1 MTSDLRRRWQ
11 AVFAALLIWGGAN
24 LIGSAGQA
32 ADDDPAQAGDVEA
45 QALTEQLDA
54 MIERAA
60 ATLRGRQ
67 GSEGELIE
75 PDADVATLRARLA
88 EAETQIR
95 LLKNVVIQALRAQS
109 AAEEALLR
117 EQATARQEGTAPETE
132 PAPAGS
138 QDPRLAEQVEA
149 LTDSVRQL
157 RADVDALR
165 GRAPGEQPP
174 APDRQSMLRSS
185 GPIEDPEATG
195 DLLEED
201 AMLPEAG
208 MGGRYEPWIENQEP
222 DAAASAYAAV
232 PSDEA
237 MTGASGPIKIAEV
250 HFDSGSAQLTPGGE
264 RRTLDAIERI
274 RSMAPAKVRVI
285 AFADRVGDSAYNL
298 VLSKER
304 ALSVAAVLENAGF
317 SRDMVDV
324 VGSGEEG
331 TPVPTPDGVPEPL
344 NRSAGIF
351 VVRDGTG

>member
-1 MTSDLRRRWQ
+1 MTTDLRRRWQ

-32 ADDDPAQAGDVEA
+32 ADDDPAEAGDVEA
-45 QALTEQLDA
+45 QAITDRLDA
-54 MIERAA
+54 MVERAA

-67 GSEGELIE
+67 GGEGELIE
-75 PDADVATLRARLA
+75 PGADAATLRARLE

-109 AAEEALLR
+109 AAEEALRR
-117 EQATARQEGTAPETE
+117 EQSARQSGAGPQVE
-132 PAPAGS
+132 PAPAGA
-138 QDPRLAEQVEA
+138 QDPVLAQEVEA

-165 GRAPGEQPP
+165 ARPPSEQPP
-174 APDRQSMLRSS
+174 APDRQSALRPS
-185 GPIEDPEATG
+185 GTVDDPEATA
-195 DLLEED
+195 DPLDED

-208 MGGRYEPWIENQEP
+208 IGGRYEPWIEDEAPEP
-222 DAAASAYAAV
+222 SGGAYAAV
-232 PSDEA
+232 PADEA
-237 MTGASGPIKIAEV
+237 TIAAGEPIKIAEV
-250 HFDSGSAQLTPGGE
+250 HFDTGSAQLTPGGE
-264 RRTLDAIERI
+264 RRTLDAVERI
-274 RSMAPAKVRVI
+274 RSIAPAKVRVV

-317 SRDMVDV
+317 SRDMVEV

-331 TPVPTPDGVPEPL
+331 IPVPTPDDVAEPL

-351 VVRDGTG
+351 VIRDGSG